1 MAASLAQRIIDA
13 VQAALTS
20 GAPQGVSVKKGR
32 KAPKNEPKAAHVQ
45 VYWHHEASSGIG
57 DPRKPM
63 LMNRQMVLE
72 IKVTVPGEDEDFDA
86 QRQWIVAAMWRA
98 GNLGGL
104 AKNVSEAE
112 TIPYLEDSSESGT
125 LTASAIRYAVEYT
138 TAPGDL
144 TAAH

>member
-1 MAASLAQRIIDA
+1 MAESIAQKIMDMTKTTLADA
-13 VQAALTS
+13 
-20 GAPQGVSVKKGR
+20 APEGVTVKKGR
-32 KAPKNEPKAAHVQ
+32 KAPKNEPKTAHVQ
-45 VYWHHEASSGIG
+45 VYWHHEAASGIG
-57 DPRKPM
+57 NPRKPM
-63 LMNRQMVLE
+63 LMSRHMILE
-72 IKVTVPGEDEDFDA
+72 IKVTVPGEDEDFDTH
-86 QRQWIVAAMWRA
+86 RQWIVAAMWNA

-144 TAAH
+144 TAAN